1 MTTKAK
7 PTETEIRYAIEYA
20 LRSETVTAEVSDGCG
35 GSTHEVVYMAA
46 SDLEPLVMRM
56 LQELQVI

>member
-20 LRSETVTAEVSDGCG
+20 LRSETITAEVTDGCG
-35 GSTHEVVYMAA
+35 GSTHQAVYMTA
-46 SDLEPLVMRM
+46 SDLEQFVTRM

>member
-7 PTETEIRYAIEYA
+7 PTELEIRYAIEYA
-20 LRSETVTAEVSDGCG
+20 LRSETITAEVYDDCG
-35 GSTHEVVYMAA
+35 GSTHQTVYMTA
-46 SDLEPLVMRM
+46 SDLEPFVTRM

>member
-7 PTETEIRYAIEYA
+7 PTESEIRYAIEYA
-20 LRSETVTAEVSDGCG
+20 LRSETITAEVTDDCG
-35 GSTHEVVYMAA
+35 GSTHQTVYMTA
-46 SDLEPLVMRM
+46 SDLEPFVTRM